1 MFRGT
6 EHVWVP
12 LMKDEE
18 EEKEEEGHKEERER
32 SRCQTRNFAFTQR
45 ELIKYRSCST
55 LN

>member
-32 SRCQTRNFAFTQR
+32 GRCQTRNFAFTQR

-55 LN
+55 WL